1 MKITHDKY
9 RLKRVQEEAEE
20 FRKSFNTAAS
30 TMPELKPH
38 ISKAQDD
45 LNPLR
50 VLRLFQRITPE
61 VKKYMHLYFL
71 WKGEM
76 LFYISRKMAFINK

>member
-1 MKITHDKY
+1 MIIGVVKKIGPMKITHDKY
-9 RLKRVQEEAEE
+9 RLKRVATEAEE
-20 FRKSFNTAAS
+20 FRKTFNTAAA

-50 VLRLFQRITPE
+50 VLRLFQKVTPE
-61 VKKYMHLYFL
+61 VRIKE
-71 WKGEM
+71 GQ
-76 LFYISRKMAFINK
+76 

>member
-1 MKITHDKY
+1 MKKVGPLKITHDKY
-9 RLKRVQEEAEE
+9 RLKRVAAEAEE
-20 FRKSFNTAAS
+20 FRKSFDTAAA

-61 VKKYMHLYFL
+61 VRF
-71 WKGEM
+71 
-76 LFYISRKMAFINK
+76 